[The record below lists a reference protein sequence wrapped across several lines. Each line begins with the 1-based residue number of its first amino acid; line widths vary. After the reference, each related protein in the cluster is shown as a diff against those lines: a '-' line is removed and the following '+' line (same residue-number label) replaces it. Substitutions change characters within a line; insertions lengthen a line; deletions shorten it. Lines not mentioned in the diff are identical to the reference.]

1 MLQQNHARKNKQPES
16 IIWWKR
22 EILLVIHYIKH
33 SCVVFFRLSAITLES
48 TCLFLLVIVV
58 LHKTFMIYGGD
69 NHDIYFIFFMMK
81 WLKFKQ
87 YNDKSMLGY
96 IMT

>member
-1 MLQQNHARKNKQPES
+1 MLQQNHAHENKQPES

-48 TCLFLLVIVV
+48 TCLFFLVMAV
-58 LHKTFMIYGGD
+58 LHNIHVIWRWYSWYLF
-69 NHDIYFIFFMMK
+69 YFFYDEEIK
-81 WLKFKQ
+81 IQ
-87 YNDKSMLGY
+87 
-96 IMT
+96 TV